1 MPMMYPALG
10 RGGPRTTEMK
20 VLVPFFRVMVGWG
33 GHREVDFKFDV
44 TGTRQDTREVQRK
57 GHPAQLSQEVMCKL
71 WL

>member
-1 MPMMYPALG
+1 
-10 RGGPRTTEMK
+10 MK